1 MKVLVNGGLN
11 LSTLDGRWAEA
22 YSRDVGWAFGDQ
34 GRNGTHYDSASE
46 ADQLYSL
53 LESEVIPEFYDRDK
67 TGLPRAWLKKVRK
80 SISLLTPRFSANR
93 GASIPGPGLR
103 SSSEGL
109 QRKNS

>member
-1 MKVLVNGGLN
+1 MAGGRKLTAVMSAG
-11 LSTLDGRWAEA
+11 LSVTKGGMELTTIPLPKLI
-22 YSRDVGWAFGDQ
+22 SS
-34 GRNGTHYDSASE
+34 TAS
-46 ADQLYSL
+46 

-109 QRKNS
+109 QRNNS